1 MSIKWRNIFSQ
12 FCKMKSYFVSIL
24 LLIFVMSGCAYGEG
38 TSLVVSNDSPPV
50 LLASASDKVTVKA
63 AADTANPL
71 DEEYMEDEAFD
82 EYADNATKEERV
94 DIADPLESVNRV
106 THEFNDKLY
115 FWAVKPVAQGY
126 KAVVPEPARIS
137 VKNFFSN
144 LGFPARFISCLLQA
158 DLSGAIT
165 EAGRFTINTIW
176 GIGGLLDP
184 SAGKELNLQEQDTDL
199 GQTLGVWG
207 VGQGFYIVWPVF
219 GPSTP
224 RDSVSIA
231 GNYFL
236 DPLAYLNPW
245 YSRLG
250 VNVLDKVNAAS
261 LRIGDYEALKDAAVD
276 PYIAFRD
283 AYVQYRYKRIKA
295 RKAKVSSAV
304 ESTEEPS
311 APADPELSEKG
322 K

>member
-1 MSIKWRNIFSQ
+1 
-12 FCKMKSYFVSIL
+12 MKKYIALVIL
-24 LLIFVMSGCAYGEG
+24 FNFFFMTGPVYSLNPSSAGLPSDQSSPTSVMLAA
-38 TSLVVSNDSPPV
+38 VSN
-50 LLASASDKVTVKA
+50 KA
-63 AADTANPL
+63 QAKTGNDTTKPL
-71 DEEYMEDEAFD
+71 DEEYTEDESLD
-82 EYADNATKEERV
+82 EYADNTTKETRV
-94 DIADPLESVNRV
+94 EIADPLESVNRV

-137 VKNFFSN
+137 VENFFSN
-144 LGFPARFISCLLQA
+144 LGFPTRFLSCLLQA
-158 DLSGAIT
+158 DFSGATT

-184 SAGKELNLQEQDTDL
+184 SSGKELNLKEQDTDL

-224 RDSVSIA
+224 RDTVSIA

-236 DPLAYLNPW
+236 DPVSYVNPW
-245 YSRLG
+245 SARLG
-250 VNVLDKVNAAS
+250 VNVLDKVNSAS

-276 PYIAFRD
+276 PYVAFRD
-283 AYVQYRYKRIKA
+283 AYVQYRDKRVKA
-295 RKAKVSSAV
+295 RKAKLSPAV
-304 ESTEEPS
+304 ESTEQ
-311 APADPELSEKG
+311 AVPANPESPKKG